1 MPGISTSIDKQ
12 VIDNRSAY
20 EKGFIVDKNGNL
32 DLPLIGTVHLAGLNL
47 MDAKDTLIN
56 RFKQF
61 VDDPVVVLKKLS
73 FKITLLGEVNKPGL
87 YYIPNEKMTFAE
99 ALGLAGDLTNFADR
113 TQLKIFRKSESGRV
127 NELNFDLTKTDILAI
142 ENRYIQQDDIIYA
155 RPVKR
160 RALANVSPGLVVI
173 TSIIS
178 TMAIVISLIIQA
190 NK

>member
-1 MPGISTSIDKQ
+1 M
-12 VIDNRSAY
+12 
-20 EKGFIVDKNGNL
+20 
-32 DLPLIGTVHLAGLNL
+32 
-47 MDAKDTLIN
+47 
-56 RFKQF
+56 
-61 VDDPVVVLKKLS
+61 
-73 FKITLLGEVNKPGL
+73 NKPGL

-113 TQLKIFRKSESGRV
+113 TQLKIFRKSESGRM